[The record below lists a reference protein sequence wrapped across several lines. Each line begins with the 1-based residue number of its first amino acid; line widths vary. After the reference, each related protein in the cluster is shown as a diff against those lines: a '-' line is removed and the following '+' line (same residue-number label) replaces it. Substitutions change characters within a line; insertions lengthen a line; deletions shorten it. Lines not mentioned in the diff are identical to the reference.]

1 MTLQEAMKLRAFH
14 DAYYE
19 NQREREI
26 WNDKAITKDQ
36 FFEVWLRRDE
46 ECDTLKK
53 SST

>member
-19 NQREREI
+19 NQVERET
-26 WNDKAITKDQ
+26 WNDNAITKEQ

-46 ECDTLKK
+46 ECNTLKK